1 MIVLNNFNGMREKK
15 FEFEDRTREKEMIE
29 TRISYLLTAELI
41 I

>member
-1 MIVLNNFNGMREKK
+1 MIVLNNFNRVREKK
-15 FEFEDRTREKEMIE
+15 FEFEDRTREKKMIE